1 MSRND
6 VLWLL
11 APAAAV
17 LLAGVGF
24 GAGLGWSHTLA
35 AAVAVGLT
43 LPVGLFAFWFTGWL
57 ISRHP
62 FGGLLGLSVGLAVR
76 AVAAVGGGL
85 IAYLS
90 VSPLKELGLGFW
102 VWLLVA
108 YLSGL
113 IVDTGL
119 MAGRAAVRSPTGG
132 EKGKG

>member
-11 APAAAV
+11 VPAGVV
-17 LLAGVGF
+17 LLAGVGI
-24 GAGLGWSHTLA
+24 GAVVGWDHTLA
-35 AAVAVGLT
+35 AGLAVALT
-43 LPVGLFAFWFTGWL
+43 LPVGLFAFWFTGWMMA
-57 ISRHP
+57 RHP
-62 FGGLLGLSVGLAVR
+62 FGGLLGMMIGVAVR
-76 AVAAVGGGL
+76 TLVAVGGGL
-85 IAYLS
+85 IAFLS
-90 VSPLKELGLGFW
+90 TPQLKELGLGFW

-119 MAGRAAVRSPTGG
+119 MAGRVTVRSPAGG

>member
-1 MSRND
+1 MSRKD

-11 APAAAV
+11 LPAGVV
-17 LLAGVGF
+17 LLAGVGI
-24 GAGLGWSHTLA
+24 GVAVGWSHTLA

-57 ISRHP
+57 IARHP
-62 FGGLLGLSVGLAVR
+62 FGGLLGMTVGVAVR
-76 AVAAVGGGL
+76 TLVAVGGGV
-85 IAYLS
+85 IAFLAL
-90 VSPLKELGLGFW
+90 PALKELGLGFW

-119 MAGRAAVRSPTGG
+119 LAGCVAIRPPAGG